1 MLRIAPQPTTPLVA
15 PSEAPAAQPRA
26 ALTVPLTVLVGD
38 AVVVLAG
45 DLDVRSTEAVRAV
58 VHELVG
64 RADDGGVVLVDL
76 SDVTSVDAT
85 ALKVLA
91 AATRAAR
98 ARGVRLVLRASPP
111 AVRRMLHLTRL
122 IRVVEVEREAQP
134 A

>member
-1 MLRIAPQPTTPLVA
+1 MLRVAPQPTVPAAA
-15 PSEAPAAQPRA
+15 PSEASAAQPRA
-26 ALTVPLTVLVGD
+26 ALTVLVGD

-58 VHELVG
+58 VHELVR

-98 ARGVRLVLRASPP
+98 GRGVRLVLRASPP